1 MLSPE
6 ERLDLLEKVLDE
18 LRELSESIPVIVE
31 GRRDVQALKRLGIRN
46 NVRAL
51 HGGSSIMTFCES
63 VALEHSRAVIL
74 TDWDKRG
81 GRLARNLKDGLE
93 ANGVTTLEKIRTQ
106 IVILSKKEVKDVE
119 GLPTFIERLR
129 ISVGR

>member
-18 LRELSESIPVIVE
+18 LKELSQDALVIVE
-31 GRRDVQALKRLGIRN
+31 GRRDVHALKRLGITK

-51 HGGSSIMTFCES
+51 HEGSSIMAFCES
-63 VALEHSRAVIL
+63 VAREHVRAIIL

-93 ANGVTTLEKIRTQ
+93 ANGVATVEKIRTQ

-129 ISVGR
+129 ASVGR

>member
-31 GRRDVQALKRLGIRN
+31 GRRDVQALKRLGITR

-51 HGGSSIMTFCES
+51 HEGSSIMTFCES
-63 VALEHSRAVIL
+63 IAREHARAVVL

-81 GRLARNLKDGLE
+81 GRLARNLKDGFE
-93 ANGVTTLEKIRTQ
+93 ANGVSIVGKIRTQ

-129 ISVGR
+129 VSVGR

>member
-1 MLSPE
+1 M
-6 ERLDLLEKVLDE
+6 DKVLDE
-18 LRELSESIPVIVE
+18 LRELSESVPVIVE
-31 GRRDVQALKRLGIRN
+31 GRRDVQALRRLGITR

-51 HGGSSIMTFCES
+51 HEGSSIMTFCES
-63 VALEHSRAVIL
+63 IAREHARAVVL

-93 ANGVTTLEKIRTQ
+93 ANGVSTVEKIRTQ

-129 ISVGR
+129 VSVGR

>member
-18 LRELSESIPVIVE
+18 LKELSESVPVIVE
-31 GRRDVQALKRLGIRN
+31 GRRDVQALRRLGITT
-46 NVRAL
+46 NVKTL
-51 HGGSSIMTFCES
+51 HEGSSIMTFCES
-63 VALEHSRAVIL
+63 IAREHARAVIL

-93 ANGVTTLEKIRTQ
+93 ANGVSTVGKIRKQ

-129 ISVGR
+129 ASVGR

>member
-6 ERLDLLEKVLDE
+6 ERLDLLDKVLDE
-18 LRELSESIPVIVE
+18 LRELSESVPVIVE
-31 GRRDVQALKRLGIRN
+31 GRRDVQALRRLGITR

-51 HGGSSIMTFCES
+51 HEGSSIMTFCES
-63 VALEHSRAVIL
+63 IAREHARAVIL

-93 ANGVTTLEKIRTQ
+93 ANGVSTVGKIRTQ

-129 ISVGR
+129 ASVGR